1 MNELLEP
8 LNRRMAIHI
17 QSLRHRGCMVLSK
30 MKNKTTETMLVVV
43 VVVGVV
49 RGPKGVSKAFVFTRE
64 VLQVD
69 SSTLA
74 VVGMVG
80 EGACRSSTP

>member
-1 MNELLEP
+1 MF
-8 LNRRMAIHI
+8 
-17 QSLRHRGCMVLSK
+17 
-30 MKNKTTETMLVVV
+30 VVA
-43 VVVGVV
+43 VGVV

-69 SSTLA
+69 SSTIA
-74 VVGMVG
+74 VGGMVG